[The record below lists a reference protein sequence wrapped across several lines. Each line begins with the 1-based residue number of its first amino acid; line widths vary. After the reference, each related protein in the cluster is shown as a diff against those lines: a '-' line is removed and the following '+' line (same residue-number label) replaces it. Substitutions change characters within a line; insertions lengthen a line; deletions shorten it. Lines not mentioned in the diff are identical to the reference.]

1 VWESAFSQTKFR
13 GGGGGGLAS
22 ERASE
27 RASVVARSL
36 NNRRRRRRRRIGT
49 GEKARIYRTVKR
61 CRVRRVIYAAGV
73 SRRVLCN

>member
-36 NNRRRRRRRRIGT
+36 NNRRRRRRRIGT